1 MQRYIA
7 DLGRAWPVLLLF
19 GGLVPLLFSV
29 LWLILVCYFIRPTVW
44 ITLALL
50 NVLALLV
57 TLFFYVKGRDPSLNV
72 ILYFGRFW
80 VRRLSH
86 TVNYSPERYVS

>member
-1 MQRYIA
+1 MEWVFRSQRYIA

-19 GGLVPLLFSV
+19 GGLVPLVLSV

-44 ITLALL
+44 LTLALL

-57 TLFFYVKGRDPSLNV
+57 TLFFYVKGEHSNALPL
-72 ILYFGRFW
+72 
-80 VRRLSH
+80 
-86 TVNYSPERYVS
+86 VNP